1 MSIKEKKDYIE
12 YHINYLNK
20 KYDLNLWW
28 HRKTNKIYYK
38 MLNYCE
44 KSIYLQGWLDGI
56 MDFIDGIY
64 TWIKIFEKENW

>member
-1 MSIKEKKDYIE
+1 MTIKEKRDYIE

-20 KYDLNLWW
+20 KYDLNLWR

-38 MLNYCE
+38 MFNCCE
-44 KSIYLQGWLDGI
+44 KSIPLHWLDGI

-64 TWIKIFEKENW
+64 TWIKIFEEK